1 MQTFYFNL
9 TLKYDLC
16 EQLYIPGINS
26 VIMKADDGKRIQLP
40 VKNLRPFVSTIG
52 IKGRFRLMIDDNNKI
67 TSFEKIA

>member
-52 IKGRFRLMIDDNNKI
+52 NKGRFRLMIDDNNKI